1 MSFYK
6 KPQAKKL
13 KRAEKDK
20 KELVKSQQSKKDK
33 KVQKS

>member
-20 KELVKSQQSKKDK
+20 KRASKEPKI
-33 KVQKS
+33 QKR